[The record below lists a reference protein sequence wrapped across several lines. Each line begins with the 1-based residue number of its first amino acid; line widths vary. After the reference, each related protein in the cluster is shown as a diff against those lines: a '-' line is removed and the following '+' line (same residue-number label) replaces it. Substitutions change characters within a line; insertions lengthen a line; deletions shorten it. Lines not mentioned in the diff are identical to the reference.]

1 MKVIEKKINT
11 FRELLLKP
19 ETGDLYKEGDVM
31 KVPKYANTLDI
42 IAREGSD
49 ALYDGTFT
57 KTIVQEIRN
66 FGGIITEEDLKN
78 YRFY

>member
-1 MKVIEKKINT
+1 MIINN

-19 ETGDLYKEGDVM
+19 GTGEIYKEGDVM
-31 KVPKYANTLDI
+31 KVPKYADTLDI

-49 ALYDGTFT
+49 AMYNGTFT
-57 KTIVQEIRN
+57 KSIVEEIQK
-66 FGGIITEEDLKN
+66 FGGIITEEDLRN

>member
-1 MKVIEKKINT
+1 MKVIEMKINN

-19 ETGDLYKEGDVM
+19 KTGELYKEGDVM

-49 ALYDGTFT
+49 ALYNGTFT
-57 KTIVQEIRN
+57 RTIVQEIQS
-66 FGGIITEEDLKN
+66 FGGIITEEDFKN